1 VNSRKEK
8 NRKKTFK
15 LSSSLLRAAGE
26 FSFFFGSFLQYEE
39 AKGVSWANANVRQQE
54 AMRFVLMVSF
64 KVGKSKKKKKKRLL
78 CRFVF
83 LKKGE
88 KRSKSRHVLL

>member
-1 VNSRKEK
+1 M
-8 NRKKTFK
+8 
-15 LSSSLLRAAGE
+15 
-26 FSFFFGSFLQYEE
+26 
-39 AKGVSWANANVRQQE
+39 SWANANVRQQE